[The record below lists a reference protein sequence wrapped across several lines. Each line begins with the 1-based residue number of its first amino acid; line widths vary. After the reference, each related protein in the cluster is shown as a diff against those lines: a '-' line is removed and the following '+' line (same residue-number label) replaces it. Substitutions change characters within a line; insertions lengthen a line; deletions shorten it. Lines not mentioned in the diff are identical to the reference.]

1 MGDSDGTKC
10 RSAGDVRPR
19 EVVNAAVGI
28 CADSSLLRHVGVM
41 TSETLAR
48 AGTQGRLVVL
58 EARVGPKGWGVTGVS
73 MMLTSTPLR
82 RRTPKK
88 NRRIPTIPAGNI
100 DVGPVNVSAVD
111 TGPRRSESGLL
122 TARSGAPVT
131 GPPAPL
137 PDRRLRRGLEAMTRR
152 LSRLESACS
161 TRVGIH

>member
-58 EARVGPKGWGVTGVS
+58 EARVGPKGWGVTGGVHDADI
-73 MMLTSTPLR
+73 
-82 RRTPKK
+82 
-88 NRRIPTIPAGNI
+88 N
-100 DVGPVNVSAVD
+100 
-111 TGPRRSESGLL
+111 
-122 TARSGAPVT
+122 
-131 GPPAPL
+131 PAPA
-137 PDRRLRRGLEAMTRR
+137 PHAE
-152 LSRLESACS
+152 EEP
-161 TRVGIH
+161 